1 MKTFV
6 TSNAYVSAAHE
17 LIPGGAHTYAK
28 GDDQYPEG
36 MAPVIERGAGC
47 RVWDIDGNEYV
58 EFGVCAA
65 HDPAAIRQA
74 VDSVAD
80 LMPAYERAMES
91 GVDHVLRGRPVRPAI
106 HARG

>member
-28 GDDQYPEG
+28 GDDQYPEA

-47 RVWDIDGNEYV
+47 RVWDIGGNEYV
-58 EFGVCAA
+58 EFGSGLWS
-65 HDPAAIRQA
+65 PASITSFA
-74 VDSVAD
+74 VGQSGLPYTRAD
-80 LMPAYERAMES
+80 EELVPCRSEPS
-91 GVDHVLRGRPVRPAI
+91 W
-106 HARG
+106 